1 MLTVQYVFRRGS
13 TILLAACAAALAS
26 WCLGALPALAGGPP
40 YLPELVLKS
49 ELRIKADLIHEHLK
63 QPVELVFFGGSRS
76 QRFDPDFARRATGL
90 RAVNIAIS
98 NAHPEIVWAMLNWF
112 YAVWPD
118 AKIHCVLG
126 MQSGMLRDR
135 DLDPALIQDPR
146 FYPYFPDDLLEQ
158 QRALLP
164 KSVDRM
170 PKSYG
175 FLNNKYSDLGMLL
188 WNVYDRRVKLGLTL
202 DEALDK
208 YIARVLRSGSG
219 NPDSAYD
226 TRSRTYFEKTVAL
239 LNAHGTTPII
249 VLMPVHPR
257 VLAVMRV
264 HHMGGERQRLRN
276 YLAAYGR
283 TARIKV
289 LDFTDIRSFGGN
301 ADWFYDGVHITRSNA
316 NRVILAV
323 KRRAG
328 GLLK

>member
-1 MLTVQYVFRRGS
+1 VQAVEHVVRRS
-13 TILLAACAAALAS
+13 SIVLLAACAAVLALSSLA
-26 WCLGALPALAGGPP
+26 APARAGGPP
-40 YLPELVLKS
+40 YPPELVLES
-49 ELRIKADLIHEHLK
+49 EVRVKADLIHEHLA
-63 QPVELVFFGGSRS
+63 QPVQLVFFGGSRS
-76 QRFDPDFARRATGL
+76 QRFDPEFARRATGL

-112 YAVWPD
+112 YAVWPE
-118 AKIHCVLG
+118 AKIRCVLG

-146 FYPYFPDDLLEQ
+146 FYPYFPDDLLRE

-164 KSVDRM
+164 ASAARM

-175 FLNNKYSDLGMLL
+175 FLHNRYSDLGMLL
-188 WNVYDRRVKLGLTL
+188 WNVYDRRIKLGLTL
-202 DEALDK
+202 DRALDE
-208 YIARVLRSGSG
+208 YIARVLRSGTG
-219 NPDSAYD
+219 NPDSTYD
-226 TRSRTYFEKTVAL
+226 TRARAYFEKTVAL
-239 LNAHGTTPII
+239 LNDHGVTPII

-257 VLAVMRV
+257 VLTVMRV

-283 TARIKV
+283 TAQIKV
-289 LDFTDIRSFGGN
+289 LDFTDIRSFNGN